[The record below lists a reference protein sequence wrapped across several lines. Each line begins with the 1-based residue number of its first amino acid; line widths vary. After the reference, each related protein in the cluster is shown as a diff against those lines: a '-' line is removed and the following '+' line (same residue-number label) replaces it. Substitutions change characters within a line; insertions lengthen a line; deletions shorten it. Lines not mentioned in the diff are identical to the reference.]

1 MSVGF
6 AGGGDGGRT
15 RVQKAIH
22 DGIYKF
28 SLSTTFP
35 CKQAD
40 KQAVLFSS
48 FISAWRAA
56 KLKLVHG
63 LYLRDALTP
72 TDRKPGKTAA

>member
-1 MSVGF
+1 MTQSTRLIMAEVNTKNNPTDTIKMSVGY

-35 CKQAD
+35 YTQAD
-40 KQAVLFSS
+40 KQAVC
-48 FISAWRAA
+48 
-56 KLKLVHG
+56 LV
-63 LYLRDALTP
+63 AS
-72 TDRKPGKTAA
+72 

>member
-1 MSVGF
+1 MSVGY

-35 CKQAD
+35 YTQAD
-40 KQAVLFSS
+40 KQAVC
-48 FISAWRAA
+48 
-56 KLKLVHG
+56 LV
-63 LYLRDALTP
+63 AS
-72 TDRKPGKTAA
+72 

>member
-1 MSVGF
+1 M

-35 CKQAD
+35 RRQAD
-40 KQAVLFSS
+40 KQADG
-48 FISAWRAA
+48 
-56 KLKLVHG
+56 LV
-63 LYLRDALTP
+63 AS
-72 TDRKPGKTAA
+72 